1 LKFKPDFGSRR
12 TAAMRI
18 GELARRTSTNTPT
31 IRYYESIGLM
41 RCADRKAGGQRTY
54 DDDDVGRLTFIRRCR
69 DFGFSV
75 EQVRS
80 LVGLVQDRERS
91 CTEAR
96 DLAVSHLQA
105 VRSKLAELRALEKS
119 IAGFVEDCDTACV
132 GGPGPDCVVLGEM
145 GSDSYRVMPRS
156 AGTRPR

>member
-1 LKFKPDFGSRR
+1 
-12 TAAMRI
+12 MRI

-41 RCADRKAGGQRTY
+41 RRADRQAGGQRTY
-54 DDDDVGRLTFIRRCR
+54 DDGDVGRLTFIRRCR
-69 DFGFSV
+69 DFGFAV

-96 DLAVSHLQA
+96 DLAVTHLQA

-132 GGPGPDCVVLGEM
+132 GGPGPDCVILGEISSS
-145 GSDSYRVMPRS
+145 GCGATRVGKGAKTVPTL
-156 AGTRPR
+156 A